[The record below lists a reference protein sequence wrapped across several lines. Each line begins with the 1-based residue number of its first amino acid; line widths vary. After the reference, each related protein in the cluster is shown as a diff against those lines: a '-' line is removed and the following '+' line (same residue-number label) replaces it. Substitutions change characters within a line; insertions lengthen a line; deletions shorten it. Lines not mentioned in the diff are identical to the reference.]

1 MSMHHHAAGEK
12 VTVVAIGGSVTTGMG
27 ARNLSD
33 AYPYRIAQ
41 WLRTLGSG
49 EHPAQVEVRTLLT
62 ADWCLTEVLNPKQSV
77 VDLASCKSLLPVC
90 LFGNSISEI
99 PILWLP
105 AVLSMRR

>member
-12 VTVVAIGGSVTTGMG
+12 VTLVAIGGSVTTGMG

-41 WLRTLGSG
+41 WLRTLGSD

-62 ADWCLTEVLNPKQSV
+62 ADWCLTEVLNPS
-77 VDLASCKSLLPVC
+77 SL
-90 LFGNSISEI
+90 
-99 PILWLP
+99 
-105 AVLSMRR
+105 